1 MKKNSQKI
9 SRGYRLK
16 LSTHKL
22 IKSLQELTENDSDF
36 VINMSCRL
44 FMQKITQV
52 NFNKIT
58 EPAVLSQIE
67 TG

>member
-1 MKKNSQKI
+1 MKKNTLKI

-22 IKSLQELTENDSDF
+22 IRSLQELTENDSDF

-44 FMQKITQV
+44 FMQKITQG
-52 NFNKIT
+52 NLNKIT
-58 EPAVLSQIE
+58 EPAELSQIK

>member
-1 MKKNSQKI
+1 MKKNKQKI

-44 FMQKITQV
+44 FMQKITKV

-58 EPAVLSQIE
+58 DPAELSQIK

>member
-1 MKKNSQKI
+1 MKKNTQKI

-44 FMQKITQV
+44 FMQKITEV
-52 NFNKIT
+52 NIRKIT
-58 EPAVLSQIE
+58 EPAVFSQIK

>member
-1 MKKNSQKI
+1 MKKNTQKI

-44 FMQKITQV
+44 FMQKITEV

-58 EPAVLSQIE
+58 EPAELSQIK

>member
-1 MKKNSQKI
+1 MKKNTQKI

-44 FMQKITQV
+44 FMQKITEV
-52 NFNKIT
+52 KIRKIT
-58 EPAVLSQIE
+58 EPAVFSQIE